1 MVVLEA
7 MAAGLPIIYT
17 NQGCLRET
25 VVNGLCGVEAYTNDP
40 YDMALRI
47 CALLDHDE
55 DQRQFGTNAR
65 RRCELHFSK
74 DGHIERM
81 VQMFQEVLAEASPD
95 RRPSLS
101 ASRPR

>member
-25 VVNGLCGVEAYTNDP
+25 VVNGECGVEAYTNDP
-40 YDMALRI
+40 YDLALRI
-47 CALLDHDE
+47 CALLDHAG
-55 DQRQFGTNAR
+55 DQRQFGQNAR
-65 RRCELHFSK
+65 RRCRLHFSK
-74 DGHIERM
+74 DRHVERM
-81 VQMFQEVLAEASPD
+81 IQTFQEVLAAVSPD